1 MDVSKELGR
10 AQKSFGQIFQGGQ
23 VPIFFLVPLLESCE
37 KLTKAKV
44 CMKGK
49 GVGCTKAMVGYISFI
64 RID

>member
-10 AQKSFGQIFQGGQ
+10 TQKFFGQIFQGDQ
-23 VPIFFLVPLLESCE
+23 VQIFLVPLLESCE

-49 GVGCTKAMVGYISFI
+49 GVGCTKAMIGYISFI

>member
-37 KLTKAKV
+37 KLTKAKG
-44 CMKGK
+44 CIKGK
-49 GVGCTKAMVGYISFI
+49 
-64 RID
+64 